1 MNGSLSLFVTL
12 TQAAGDIKE
21 TAPALWQNFWR
32 WSIIL
37 QMLDMNPISER
48 SEVPMNKMKTVG
60 ILRAAAPAVIII
72 CAIAL
77 AADRVLIAARPDART
92 GPVRFSPQLLGQP
105 LGLFESYG
113 DVGPV
118 ERPGR
123 AVYDPQ
129 KQEYLIEGA
138 GANMWFGTDEF
149 QFAWKRL
156 KGDFILSAK
165 VEFMGQGVVAHR
177 KIGWMVRSTPD
188 PGSPHASAVVHGDGL
203 TSLQFRK
210 APGKDTEEIQMP
222 LRSPDIIHLERKGD
236 VYVMSA
242 ARFGETFVNE
252 RVSGIGLGDEIYVGL
267 FVCSHDAHVSEKARF
282 SNVRIVIPA
291 KEGFVP
297 YQDYIGS
304 NLEVMDVENGER
316 TVVFQSPR
324 SLQAPNWTADGKAL
338 IYNSE
343 GLLYR
348 FDLAAGA
355 PSVLETGSAKDNN
368 NDHVLSFDGQWIGIS
383 HHSPDDG
390 GESIIYV
397 LPAAGG
403 NPARVTANG
412 PSYLHGWSPD
422 GKSLVYTGGR
432 NGEYDIYRISVK
444 GGLEVRLTDAKGLD
458 DGPEYMPDGRFIF
471 FNSNRTGPMKIWRM
485 RPDGNGQERITT
497 GDLNDWFPHVSPDG
511 RRLVFLSFP
520 KDVDP
525 GDHPFYKQVYLRMM
539 PAGGGEPRVIAY
551 VYGGQG
557 TINVPSWSPDG
568 RKIAFVSNTAF

>member
-1 MNGSLSLFVTL
+1 MN
-12 TQAAGDIKE
+12 
-21 TAPALWQNFWR
+21 N
-32 WSIIL
+32 
-37 QMLDMNPISER
+37 
-48 SEVPMNKMKTVG
+48 MKTVG
-60 ILRAAAPAVIII
+60 KLRAAAAAAMIL

-77 AADRVLIAARPDART
+77 AASTVLVAARPDART
-92 GPVRFSPQLLGQP
+92 CPNLPSAQLVGQP
-105 LGLFESYG
+105 LGLFKSHG
-113 DVGPV
+113 DIGPV
-118 ERPGR
+118 ELPGR

-129 KQEYLIEGA
+129 KQEYLVEGA

-149 QFAWKRL
+149 YFVWKRL
-156 KGDFILSAK
+156 KGDFILSAR
-165 VEFMGQGVVAHR
+165 VEFIGKGVMAHR
-177 KIGWMVRSTPD
+177 KTGWMARSALDT
-188 PGSPHASAVVHGDGL
+188 GSAHAGAVIHGDGL

-210 APGKDTEEIQMP
+210 ASGKDTEEVRMSV
-222 LRSPDIIHLERKGD
+222 RAPDIIQLERKGNT
-236 VYVMSA
+236 YIMSA
-242 ARFGETFVNE
+242 ARYGETFASE
-252 RVSGIGLGDEIYVGL
+252 RVRDIGLGDEVYIGL
-267 FVCSHDAHVSEKARF
+267 FVCSHDAQVSEEARF
-282 SNVRIVIPA
+282 SNVRVVIPA
-291 KEGFVP
+291 KEDFVP

-304 NLEVMDVENGER
+304 NLEVLDVESGDR

-348 FDLAAGA
+348 FDLGAKTPAA
-355 PSVLETGSAKDNN
+355 LDTGFAKANN
-368 NDHVLSFDGQWIGIS
+368 NDHVLSFDGRRLGIS

-397 LPAAGG
+397 LPAGG
-403 NPARVTANG
+403 GDPVRVTAKG

-432 NGEYDIYRISVK
+432 NGEYDIYGISVK
-444 GGLEVRLTDAKGLD
+444 GGREVRLTDANGLD
-458 DGPEYMPDGRFIF
+458 DGPEYTPDGRFVY
-471 FNSNRTGPMKIWRM
+471 FNSNRTGPMQIWRM
-485 RPDGNGQERITT
+485 RPDGSRQERVTT

-511 RRLVFLSFP
+511 RRIVFLSFP

-539 PAGGGEPRVIAY
+539 PAGGGGEPRVIAY

-568 RKIAFVSNTAF
+568 RRIAFVSNTGF